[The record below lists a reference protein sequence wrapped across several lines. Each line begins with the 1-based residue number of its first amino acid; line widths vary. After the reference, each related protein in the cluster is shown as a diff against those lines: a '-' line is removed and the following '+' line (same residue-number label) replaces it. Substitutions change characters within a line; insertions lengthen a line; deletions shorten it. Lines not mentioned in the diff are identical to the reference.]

1 MSSAFQRVQQQKR
14 KSNALESSSSSSS
27 SSSSASG
34 LKLMP
39 LELNRCGRLCGNL
52 RSDIS
57 FGVLG
62 IDSKKLEKN
71 IISII
76 RLRTRKKVDL
86 LPNHHISNEFRLVL
100 DQLIQGVFPQ
110 EAFDEL
116 SREEQEYLNRMIK
129 VSHIKLEQPEPKIT
143 EQSTSTLQ
151 NRLLICVG
159 EMDSYNN
166 SKDLKLQT
174 KLILSELYHRGEL
187 SSAEKTHIMTKYKL

>member
-1 MSSAFQRVQQQKR
+1 MSSAFHRVQQQKR
-14 KSNALESSSSSSS
+14 KSNALESSS

-86 LPNHHISNEFRLVL
+86 LPNHHISNAFRLVL

-110 EAFDEL
+110 EAFAEL
-116 SREEQEYLNRMIK
+116 TPDEQEYLNRMIK
-129 VSHIKLEQPEPKIT
+129 VAHVKLEKPEPKIT
-143 EQSTSTLQ
+143 DQTNATLQ
-151 NRLLICVG
+151 NRLLINIG
-159 EMDSYNN
+159 EMESYNN

-174 KLILSELYHRGEL
+174 KLILKELLNRKEL
-187 SSAEKTHIMTKYKL
+187 STAEVSHISSKYKL